1 MITAFLLDSAGKWP
15 ERINLDIIRTKNPE
29 HALEQW
35 LAKSMSPWDCLAL
48 RYEYVQYYLPGSPV
62 IELGAVFQ
70 QMEGQTTF
78 TVVALGKPLADQLS
92 VLDHDCF
99 DLGDF
104 CAAYGFPLL
113 FLDRPMR
120 LEPVAIE
127 KPWGREIWFTGIE
140 QRGQSYVSDGVAR
153 SPLPWVLSVAPR
165 RLAAGAE
172 RHINLLKI
180 LDPLPEEVYGD
191 LYFELHEEKREV
203 YVVTHIDRHAWP
215 EGKGAIRF
223 GFDPEIRAAYA
234 SDDDFR
240 ADFLAA
246 VKRYEAVRREID
258 ARFDQRREALGV
270 DVNVPVPAS
279 CLQEWFEEL
288 PEHLQRQER
297 QLREDMNR
305 FTALL
310 PLSVGNVVK
319 VPLLTP
325 HALQHGVRTVE
336 FQTPV
341 YERRILSFAQKVLT
355 QGHWDTEQAVAMMSL
370 ETPAFPE
377 LTILEESL
385 GYLLVEVVTFDDF
398 RVWRLTLLP
407 GSGYLL
413 PATGS
418 YGLLL
423 AIKGVVVLGGHHLL
437 VEEAVFLPA
446 ERVETLLINQ
456 SAEDAVVLIARP
468 A

>member
-1 MITAFLLDSAGKWP
+1 LELISLDV
-15 ERINLDIIRTKNPE
+15 RRTKNPE

-35 LAKSMSPWDCLAL
+35 LAGPLSPWDCLAL
-48 RYEYVQYYLPGSPV
+48 RYEYVQYYLSGSPV
-62 IELGAVFQ
+62 IELLAIFQ
-70 QMEGQTTF
+70 QLEGQTTF
-78 TVVALGKPLADQLS
+78 TVTALDELLVDRL
-92 VLDHDCF
+92 VMLNHDCF
-99 DLGDF
+99 DLGNF
-104 CAAYGFPLL
+104 CVAYGFPMLS
-113 FLDRPMR
+113 LDRPMR
-120 LEPVAIE
+120 LEPVAIA

-153 SPLPWVLSVAPR
+153 SPLPWILSAAPR

-203 YVVTHIDRHAWP
+203 YVVTHIDCHAWP

-223 GFDPEIRAAYA
+223 GFDPEVKGNYA

-246 VKRYEAVRREID
+246 VKRYEVVRREID
-258 ARFDQRREALGV
+258 DLFDQRREVLGI

-279 CLQEWFEEL
+279 CLQGWFDEL
-288 PEHLQRQER
+288 PEHLQQQER
-297 QLREDMNR
+297 QLREEMNR

-310 PLSVGNVVK
+310 PLSVGDVVK

-355 QGHWDTEQAVAMMSL
+355 QGQWDTEQAVAMMSL
-370 ETPAFPE
+370 ETPDLPE
-377 LTILEESL
+377 LTMLEEGL

-407 GSGYLL
+407 GSGYLV
-413 PATGS
+413 PATGC
-418 YGLLL
+418 YGLLM
-423 AIKGVVVLGGHHLL
+423 AIDGVVVLGGHHLL
-437 VEEAVFLPA
+437 MEEAVLLPA
-446 ERVETLLINQ
+446 ERTETLLINQ
-456 SAEDAVVLIARP
+456 STEDAVVLIARP
-468 A
+468 T

>member
-1 MITAFLLDSAGKWP
+1 M
-15 ERINLDIIRTKNPE
+15 DILRTKNPE
-29 HALEQW
+29 HALEKW
-35 LAKSMSPWDCLAL
+35 LAKSASPWDSLAIHYA
-48 RYEYVQYYLPGSPV
+48 YEQYYLPGSPL
-62 IELGAVFQ
+62 IELLAIFQ
-70 QMEGQTTF
+70 QLEGQITF
-78 TVVALGKPLADQLS
+78 TVTALDEQLADQLTL
-92 VLDHDCF
+92 LDHDCF

-104 CAAYGFPLL
+104 CAAYGLPLL

-120 LEPVAIE
+120 LEPVAID

-140 QRGQSYVSDGVAR
+140 QRGQSYISDGVAR
-153 SPLPWVLSVAPR
+153 SPLPWVLSVGPR

-180 LDPLPEEVYGD
+180 LDPLAEEVYGD

-203 YVVTHIDRHAWP
+203 YVVTHIDRDAWP

-223 GFDPEIRAAYA
+223 GFDPEVRATYS

-246 VKRYEAVRREID
+246 VKRYETVRREID
-258 ARFDQRREALGV
+258 DLFDQRREAL
-270 DVNVPVPAS
+270 DIDANVPVPAR
-279 CLQEWFEEL
+279 CLQAWFREL
-288 PEHLQRQER
+288 PEQLQQREH
-297 QLREDMNR
+297 QLRDEMNR

-319 VPLLTP
+319 VPLLMP

-370 ETPAFPE
+370 ETPGLPE
-377 LTILEESL
+377 LAILEESP

-413 PATGS
+413 PATGC
-418 YGLLL
+418 YGLLVVVE
-423 AIKGVVVLGGHHLL
+423 GVVVLGGHHLL
-437 VEEAVFLPA
+437 MEEAVLLPA
-446 ERVETLLINQ
+446 ERLETLLINQ
-456 SAEDAVVLIARP
+456 STEDVVVLIARP